1 MGGDERGAPVSPVLA
16 AGTVYLPK
24 PPAPRGTGFP
34 HTRPL
39 GPFSC
44 AHVFPDCAMLTVV
57 FARSQ
62 AAPGAGRPVA
72 GTYITGLGQATS
84 MPQPWPSL
92 MLQTLR
98 LKETMGP
105 NRPLPAEEP
114 PPERGGGERGQWHH
128 RRRHPECRV
137 LGGCS
142 SPNFRGVLQLHP
154 GVPRPCVAGTPLGGV
169 RSSDNT
175 NGEGG
180 GSSGPRG
187 SRLELRSC
195 CDEWAYFHRRSFRP
209 GLGSATWRDPQV
221 PPAPHRG
228 LPTPASPSGAH
239 G

>member
-114 PPERGGGERGQWHH
+114 PPERGGGGSVGSGTTVEDTPSAECWVAVQAQISEGSCSFIRGSPGPVWLGHLSGGSGAQTTRMERG
-128 RRRHPECRV
+128 V
-137 LGGCS
+137 G
-142 SPNFRGVLQLHP
+142 
-154 GVPRPCVAGTPLGGV
+154 
-169 RSSDNT
+169 
-175 NGEGG
+175 
-180 GSSGPRG
+180 
-187 SRLELRSC
+187 
-195 CDEWAYFHRRSFRP
+195 
-209 GLGSATWRDPQV
+209 
-221 PPAPHRG
+221 APDR
-228 LPTPASPSGAH
+228 GAH
-239 G
+239 VWSFVVAAMSGRIFIDVLLDQV